1 MKKLKTI
8 LYIATSQDGFIADK
22 DGGVGWLDPYNN
34 IAGEDFGYNAFY
46 ESIDGIIIGSRSYE
60 QILGF
65 GDWIWPGKPAFVFTA
80 KSLRVDRPE
89 VALVHEDVA
98 TFMDQLQ
105 STKQHQNLWLL
116 GGAALIKSYATL
128 DLIDE
133 CTITI
138 IPIVL
143 GEGIHLTLPYED
155 FALTETKQYKVGI
168 VQKIYKRRD
177 PFVSTLSNSRV

>member
-34 IAGEDFGYNAFY
+34 IEGEDFGYNAFY
-46 ESIDGIIIGSRSYE
+46 ESIDGIIIGSRSYK

-65 GDWIWPGKPAFVFTA
+65 GDWIWPGKPAFIFTA

-116 GGAALIKSYATL
+116 GGADLIKSFAAL
-128 DLIDE
+128 CLIDE
-133 CTITI
+133 CIVTI
-138 IPIVL
+138 IPTAL
-143 GEGIHLTLPYED
+143 GEGIPLSLPYED
-155 FALTETKQYKVGI
+155 FDLTQPKECKAGI
-168 VQKIYKRRD
+168 VQKIYVRKE
-177 PFVSTLSNSRV
+177 